1 MTSVAERQM
10 ATVLEEV
17 REDHLARYQFAVEHL
32 KQNGAIGHVLD
43 AGCGIGYGSAL
54 MSEHFDRVTSVE
66 ISQEAYAMYQAHWQ
80 RPNVDFHCANLLEF
94 VPPALPDAIVCFE
107 FIEHVSF
114 YHEVLAKFASWSPR
128 LIISTPN
135 EKVRPHLQEPVNP
148 FHFRHFTPE
157 ELEIELARVGYRVD
171 SWHCQLNGSKPKVL
185 PGTGGKFIIALATR
199 TGDSGC

>member
-1 MTSVAERQM
+1 M

-17 REDHLARYQFAVEHL
+17 RQDHLARYEFALEHL
-32 KQNGAIGHVLD
+32 KQDPSIRHVLD

-54 MSEHFDRVTSVE
+54 MAEHFEQVTSVE
-66 ISQEAYAMYQAHWQ
+66 ISEEAYAMYQAHWQ
-80 RPNVDFHCANLLEF
+80 RPNIDFHCMNLLEF
-94 VPPALPDAIVCFE
+94 TPPSPPDAIVCFE
-107 FIEHVSF
+107 FIEHISF
-114 YHEVLAKFASWSPR
+114 YQEVLARFAAWSPK

-157 ELEIELARVGYRVD
+157 ELEAELNRVGFQVE

-185 PGTGGKFIIALATR
+185 PGTEGKFIIALATR
-199 TGDSGC
+199 IGDRGC